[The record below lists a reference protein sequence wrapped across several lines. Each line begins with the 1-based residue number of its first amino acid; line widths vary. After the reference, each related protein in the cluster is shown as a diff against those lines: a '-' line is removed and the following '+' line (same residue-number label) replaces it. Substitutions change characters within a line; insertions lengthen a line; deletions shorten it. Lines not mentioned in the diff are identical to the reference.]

1 MNKLKGNIMN
11 IKEKVNTILLCD
23 IAKHLGIDS
32 DIDPDII
39 KYAITSNNEWVIS
52 AKYSILLDD
61 ESSKHTKEDRDFL
74 VEILNMYRGLSACL
88 RKFSKD
94 KQQEL
99 IKKNNLKL
107 IDNYIQIPGFDENN
121 EYKYTNILEG
131 FLMIDKFPEQKKPI
145 SNTHTQTID
154 GYRRMISSYNNYE
167 VLDRNWDIT
176 ESEFQDILDSAPYS
190 L

>member
-1 MNKLKGNIMN
+1 MKLKGNIMN

-32 DIDPDII
+32 EIDPDII
-39 KYAITSNNEWVIS
+39 KYAITSGNEWIIN
-52 AKYSILLDD
+52 AEYSFLLDD
-61 ESSKHTKEDRDFL
+61 ESSNHTKEDRDFL
-74 VEILNMYRGLSACL
+74 VEILNMYRGLSASL

-107 IDNYIQIPGFDENN
+107 IEDNIQLPGFDGNN

-131 FLMIDKFPEQKKPI
+131 FWKINRFTEQKAPI
-145 SNTHTQTID
+145 SNTHSQTID
-154 GYRRMISSYNNYE
+154 NYRRMINCYKSLNVQN
-167 VLDRNWDIT
+167 RMFDIT
-176 ESEFQDILDSAPYS
+176 ESEFQKILDSAPHGF
-190 L
+190 